1 MKNGMIKGLITGAMI
16 GGSAAMMYGIMNWQ
30 NARQMNMKMKRTGH
44 WIASKTDDLT
54 SKI

>member
-30 NARQMNMKMKRTGH
+30 NARQMNQKMKQTGH

-54 SKI
+54 SKF